1 MTTEH
6 ISQPDLDWLAFQ
18 YAAGELQGS
27 ELEAFE
33 KLLATDERVGTAL
46 AQAVLLGQA
55 VVHCQQ
61 STPIVA
67 QPVTVSRTQRRSLIS
82 MATVACSL
90 LFVGWLSMPDVP
102 QHTAS
107 NEASTV
113 ASLWI
118 DGADE
123 VAANEPVLPDSQAT
137 NLADDEPIPGWLL
150 AAVTTEQAADEQIM
164 ND

>member
-6 ISQPDLDWLAFQ
+6 ISEPDLDWLAFQ
-18 YAAGELQGS
+18 YAAGELHGP

-33 KLLATDERVGTAL
+33 KLLATDERTCTAL

-55 VVHCQQ
+55 VVHCEQ
-61 STPIVA
+61 STPVVA
-67 QPVTVSRTQRRSLIS
+67 RPVAISRTQRHSLIA

-90 LFVGWLSMPDVP
+90 LFVGWLSMQVP
-102 QHTAS
+102 QQSVS

-118 DGADE
+118 NGADE
-123 VAANEPVLPDSQAT
+123 VTTNDLLLPDTQP
-137 NLADDEPIPGWLL
+137 ADLTEDEPIPGWLL